1 MVREQDRTDHNNL
14 MSDAT
19 PLATLAALGVEATII
34 IDTNGSARVKIGNDL
49 AVFRESPDEAIRAAL
64 AQRERS

>member
-1 MVREQDRTDHNNL
+1 MAEP
-14 MSDAT
+14 T
-19 PLATLAALGVEATII
+19 PLAQLAALGVEATII
-34 IDTNGSARVKIGNDL
+34 IDTNGSARVKIGTDL

>member
-1 MVREQDRTDHNNL
+1 